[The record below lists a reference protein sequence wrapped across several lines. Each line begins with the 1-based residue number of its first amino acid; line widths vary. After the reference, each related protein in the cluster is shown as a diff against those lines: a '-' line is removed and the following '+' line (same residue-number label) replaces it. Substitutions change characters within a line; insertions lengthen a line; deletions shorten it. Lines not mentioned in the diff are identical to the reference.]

1 VVKGVGNLVSEN
13 ELIEQTEENYPSSIS
28 IISIKDQFREEKK
41 EESLK
46 QLVDSQV
53 DVLGQIDRH

>member
-28 IISIKDQFREEKK
+28 IISIKDHFREEKK